1 MIRALCVES
10 SFLILGCDCKI
21 LCISILFSSFGSMV
35 IIRLRHGYTYFDYV
49 LFSFGV
55 ASEIPLLIECSRKKG
70 SEVNCHESVLPAS
83 YGDLTSFLLSDGY
96 PCSKLL
102 YGISASTQCSA
113 LTGVSLHVQ
122 GFPSL
127 PYGSFSPSCVI
138 Y

>member
-102 YGISASTQCSA
+102 YGISE
-113 LTGVSLHVQ
+113 SLHVY

-127 PYGSFSPSCVI
+127 PYGSFSPYCVNLLRVHRNSAFV
-138 Y
+138 